1 MELLGIK
8 TSIIKY
14 VEATSSW
21 QIEEVSF
28 NTTAMSAASY
38 SSFALGS
45 QNWTI
50 SNDNKTCSTRG
61 ESYSKLLK
69 LTGCVE
75 REFTCNNGQCIKM
88 DERCD
93 QIIHCKDD
101 SDEENCY
108 LLVFKKEE
116 SYNKKVAPF
125 SLDTEKNIIPVEV
138 NVSTTLMNVLD
149 ISERAHTIDL
159 KIGITL
165 KWYENRVLY
174 YNLKTKEALNIMS
187 DFEVFLNVVT
197 LKCINLFGN

>member
-1 MELLGIK
+1 MIK
-8 TSIIKY
+8 FIDDI
-14 VEATSSW
+14 ASW
-21 QIEEVSF
+21 QISVATTQLHLHTIK
-28 NTTAMSAASY
+28 TTAMSEAIY

-45 QNWTI
+45 RNWTI
-50 SNDNKTCSTRG
+50 SNDNWNCSRRG
-61 ESYSKLLK
+61 ESYSRRLK
-69 LTGCVE
+69 LTGCMKG
-75 REFTCNNGQCIKM
+75 EFTCSDGQCIKM

-174 YNLKTKEALNIMS
+174 YNLKTKEALNILS
-187 DFEVFLNVVT
+187 DFEVL
-197 LKCINLFGN
+197 

>member
-1 MELLGIK
+1 M
-8 TSIIKY
+8 SR
-14 VEATSSW
+14 
-21 QIEEVSF
+21 
-28 NTTAMSAASY
+28 NTTAISEAPFST
-38 SSFALGS
+38 FALGS
-45 QNWTI
+45 HNWVIT
-50 SNDNKTCSTRG
+50 NDNKVCSIKG
-61 ESYSKLLK
+61 ESYSKHLK
-69 LTGCVE
+69 LTGCRE
-75 REFTCNNGQCIKM
+75 GEFTCSDGQCIKM

-93 QIIHCKDD
+93 QINHCKDD

-116 SYNKKVAPF
+116 SYNRKVAPF

-187 DFEVFLNVVT
+187 DFEVFLNMMSLNCFNFYGIRWRVSGFPSSSSRT
-197 LKCINLFGN
+197 LTEMRQSH